1 MNFKKITALALAAVL
16 TLSVTGCGSSGKD
29 KSWAAKL
36 GDETISAGVYVLNVM
51 SGLNVVSMKADPTA
65 ADFLTVDIEGKT
77 GSQMVKDYAME
88 ETKRQLST
96 HQKFVELGLTITDVE
111 KKSYEDYAKQMYT
124 TDTDMYKANGVSE
137 QSLIDYNRYSYEAYK
152 VFQAIYGE
160 GGEKGAT
167 AEEMSAYFAENYNIA
182 YIVPFLK
189 VDEMTGTPLEGDAL
203 TKMLADS
210 DSAYKSIQ
218 DGKNIADVIYEVGA
232 AQLGE
237 GAEKPERGEDSNYL
251 MVVEKENAGTF
262 PPVVY
267 EHLAT
272 APNDGLALVEDE
284 TFRLIIKKVDEKTAP
299 ADLSSYYY
307 MQMLPQMKNEE
318 YLALTLEWANAATI
332 TLNQPAIDHFSG
344 EKVKKETDAYLDAQ
358 ASSDAAAAVP
368 SSLPSNENTPGNLP
382 APEGTTPE
390 VSTSSESSSAPEVS
404 TAPESSSTADSTS
417 SSSTAG

>member
-1 MNFKKITALALAAVL
+1 MNFKKIAALALAAAM
-16 TLSVTGCGSSGKD
+16 TLSVAGCGSSGKD

-51 SGLNVVSMKADPTA
+51 SGLNVASMKADPTA
-65 ADFLTVDIEGKT
+65 PDFLLADIEGKT

-96 HQKFVELGLTITDVE
+96 HQKFVELGLTIDDTE
-111 KKSYEDYAKQMYT
+111 KQSYESYAKQMYAS
-124 TDTDMYKANGVSE
+124 DTDMYKANGVSE

-152 VFQAIYGE
+152 VFNAVYGE

-167 AEEMSAYFAENYNIA
+167 AEEMSAYFAENYNVA

-189 VDEMTGTPLEGDAL
+189 VDGMTGAPLEGDAL
-203 TKMLADS
+203 TKMMVDS
-210 DSAYKSIQ
+210 DAAYKSIQ
-218 DGKNIADVIYEVGA
+218 EGKNIADVIYEVGV

-237 GAEKPERGEDSNYL
+237 GAEAPERGDDTNYL

-262 PPVVY
+262 PPIVY

-272 APNDGLALVEDE
+272 AANDGLALVEDE
-284 TFRLIIKKVDEKTAP
+284 TFRLIIKKVDEATAP
-299 ADLSSYYY
+299 ADLSQYYY
-307 MQMLPQMKNEE
+307 MQMLPQSKNEE
-318 YLALTLEWANAATI
+318 FLALTLEWANAAEI
-332 TLNQPAIDHFSG
+332 TLNQPAIDHFTG
-344 EKVKKETDAYLDAQ
+344 EKVKKETDAYLASKA

-368 SSLPSNENTPGNLP
+368 SSLPSDESTPGNEP

-390 VSTSSESSSAPEVS
+390 VSVSPESSSAPEASV
-404 TAPESSSTADSTS
+404 APESSAPETS
-417 SSSTAG
+417 SSSVAG